1 MNGVLCLWLAA
12 SDALILISFQAGN
25 FEESVEVIKLLWPY
39 ALSIPSVYIKM
50 VAFLPTYYRP
60 LPCHCYTNT
69 QLLVDGL
76 RRSDVSRS
84 CIQARVMALFTRL
97 NICAR
102 VILHSGSRGRKTGK
116 KAFRGF
122 AVRNRLNK
130 TMPLIHPVLAAIAMT
145 FFFAVYTANSKVTR
159 LTPAKST
166 S

>member
-1 MNGVLCLWLAA
+1 MGNIEAVIGMNGVLCLWLAA

-84 CIQARVMALFTRL
+84 CIQARV
-97 NICAR
+97 
-102 VILHSGSRGRKTGK
+102 
-116 KAFRGF
+116 
-122 AVRNRLNK
+122 
-130 TMPLIHPVLAAIAMT
+130 
-145 FFFAVYTANSKVTR
+145 
-159 LTPAKST
+159 
-166 S
+166 